1 MSEQKASLLE
11 QQVAETIAAIREKTD
26 AHPKIAIILGTGLGR
41 LADAMTEIVVIPYG
55 ELPHWKVPTTAD
67 HAGNLLFGKL
77 AGKEVMCM
85 QGRLHYY
92 EGYSMQE
99 ITYPIRVMAKL
110 GITTLLLTNNSG
122 GISQA
127 LQPGDLMMITDHIN
141 MTGTNPLIGPN
152 EDGFGPRYPDM
163 TYAYAPALQQIAR
176 ECAAEQGIS
185 LREGVYIGLAGPCF
199 ETPAEI
205 RMYRTWGADA
215 VGQSTV
221 PEVIV
226 ANHCGIRVLAVSC
239 VCNKAAGM
247 TEERLS
253 EEEIIAAG
261 QLMAGKLSTLMEA
274 VIRRL

>member
-1 MSEQKASLLE
+1 MDQGKSILE
-11 QQVAETIAAIREKTD
+11 RNVDETIKVIREKTD
-26 AHPKIAIILGTGLGR
+26 RKPKIAIILGSGLGK
-41 LADAMTEIVVIPYG
+41 LAKHLTETCTISYE
-55 ELPHWKVPTTAD
+55 ELPHWKTPTTAA
-67 HAGNLLFGKL
+67 HAGNLIFGL
-77 AGKEVMCM
+77 LEGKEVVCL

-92 EGYSMQE
+92 EGFSMQE
-99 ITYPIRVMAKL
+99 VTYPIRVLAKL

-122 GISQA
+122 GISHA

-152 EDGFGPRYPDM
+152 EDVFGPRYPDM
-163 TYAYAPALQQIAR
+163 TYAYAPALQQLAR
-176 ECAAEQGIS
+176 ECASSLGIP
-185 LREGVYIGLAGPCF
+185 LREGVYIGLPGPCF

-205 RMYRTWGADA
+205 RMYRMWGADA

-226 ANHCGIRVLAVSC
+226 ANHCGIRVLGISC

-253 EEEIIAAG
+253 EEDIIASG
-261 QLMAGKLSTLMEA
+261 QQMADKLAALMLEVVT
-274 VIRRL
+274 RL